1 MYREFRL
8 LLPVAGATRRSVFHL
23 ATTGSV
29 QREVKC
35 SLDTTNIGF
44 ETQPNQTI
52 RVVDYNGDEV
62 LNQADFKIN
71 RDCPGVVSFFLKRDT
86 LTIPVE
92 PGRVQTLLP
101 TAVVPILP
109 SGAPPEKPAATGAT
123 KTVEQM
129 TVAER
134 LAAGLRPV
142 SKDGKVSW
150 EAPE

>member
-1 MYREFRL
+1 M
-8 LLPVAGATRRSVFHL
+8 
-23 ATTGSV
+23 
-29 QREVKC
+29 
-35 SLDTTNIGF
+35 
-44 ETQPNQTI
+44 
-52 RVVDYNGDEV
+52 
-62 LNQADFKIN
+62 
-71 RDCPGVVSFFLKRDT
+71 SFFLKRDT